1 MTTVLVT
8 GGAGFIATHTDIEL
22 LNKGYDVIS
31 VDNYGNSSPV
41 ALERVEQI
49 TGKPVKRYDGDVRDE
64 ALMERVFAENNIDW
78 VIHFAGLKAVG
89 ESVAKPIEYYDN
101 NLYSTLVLLKVMKKH
116 NVKKIIFSSSATVY
130 GTPKELP
137 ITEETPTGGTT
148 NPYGTSKLFQEQIL
162 RDVHVADPSWTI
174 VLLRYFNPVGA
185 HESGLLGE
193 DPKGIPANLTPYVAK
208 VAVGELKEV
217 QVYGDD
223 YDTPD
228 GTGVR
233 DYIHVVDLAKGHVA
247 VIDHIDKE
255 GVFVYN
261 LGTGHGYS
269 VLEVIK
275 AYDGYEVLE
284 YLESHDADLL
294 IIDVMMPGLDGIRT
308 TLKVRENSSI
318 PIIILSA
325 KSEDTDKILGL
336 NIGAD
341 DYITKPFN
349 MEVLKLRIN
358 KIIEMNVKRQEI
370 FNQDIK
376 IEPMNNIIAD
386 KVSIN
391 LFCFCDQAA
400 GGKSHPDCRGQ
411 YQRNRVFRRGACQQP
426 EYITQLFLQEND

>member
-64 ALMERVFAENNIDW
+64 ALMERVFTENNIDW

-185 HESGLLGE
+185 HPSGDMGE
-193 DPKGIPANLTPYVAK
+193 DPQGIPNNLMPYIAQ
-208 VAVGELKEV
+208 VAVGRRDSLAIF
-217 QVYGDD
+217 GND
-223 YDTPD
+223 YPTED

-233 DYIHVVDLAKGHVA
+233 DYIHVMDLADGHVVA
-247 VIDHIDKE
+247 MEKLANKPGVHI
-255 GVFVYN
+255 YN
-261 LGTGHGYS
+261 LGAGVGSS
-269 VLEVIK
+269 VLDVVNAFSK
-275 AYDGYEVLE
+275 ACGKPVNYHFAPRREGDLPAYWADASKADRELNWRVTRTLDEMAQDTWHWQSRHPQGY
-284 YLESHDADLL
+284 
-294 IIDVMMPGLDGIRT
+294 
-308 TLKVRENSSI
+308 
-318 PIIILSA
+318 
-325 KSEDTDKILGL
+325 
-336 NIGAD
+336 
-341 DYITKPFN
+341 
-349 MEVLKLRIN
+349 
-358 KIIEMNVKRQEI
+358 
-370 FNQDIK
+370 
-376 IEPMNNIIAD
+376 
-386 KVSIN
+386 
-391 LFCFCDQAA
+391 
-400 GGKSHPDCRGQ
+400 PD
-411 YQRNRVFRRGACQQP
+411 
-426 EYITQLFLQEND
+426 

>member
-64 ALMERVFAENNIDW
+64 ALMERVFTENNIDW

-130 GTPKELP
+130 GSPKELP

-208 VAVGELKEV
+208 VAVGELKVV

-233 DYIHVVDLAKGHVA
+233 DYIHVCDLASGHVA
-247 VIDHIDKE
+247 ALNWMNGKT
-255 GVFVYN
+255 GVEIFN
-261 LGTGHGYS
+261 LGTGTGTS
-269 VLEVIK
+269 VLEVVAAFSK
-275 AYDGYEVLE
+275 ACGKELPYVIRERRAGDIAANWCDASKAERMMGWKAQYD
-284 YLESHDADLL
+284 
-294 IIDVMMPGLDGIRT
+294 
-308 TLKVRENSSI
+308 
-318 PIIILSA
+318 
-325 KSEDTDKILGL
+325 
-336 NIGAD
+336 
-341 DYITKPFN
+341 
-349 MEVLKLRIN
+349 
-358 KIIEMNVKRQEI
+358 
-370 FNQDIK
+370 
-376 IEPMNNIIAD
+376 IAD
-386 KVSIN
+386 MCRDSWN
-391 LFCFCDQAA
+391 WQ
-400 GGKSHPDCRGQ
+400 SHNPNGFAD
-411 YQRNRVFRRGACQQP
+411 A
-426 EYITQLFLQEND
+426 E

>member
-64 ALMERVFAENNIDW
+64 ALMERVFTENNIDW

-185 HESGLLGE
+185 HESGLIGE
-193 DPKGIPANLTPYVAK
+193 NPNGIPNNLMPFVCQTAAGIRK
-208 VAVGELKEV
+208 EL
-217 QVYGDD
+217 QVFGDD

-233 DYIHVVDLAKGHVA
+233 DYIHVTDLISGHIA
-247 VIDHIDKE
+247 ALKKLETKPGCIIH
-255 GVFVYN
+255 N
-261 LGTGHGYS
+261 LGTGNGTS
-269 VLEVIK
+269 VLEMVHRFEAVNGVSVPYRIVARRPGDVASCYADPSK
-275 AYDGYEVLE
+275 AFEELGWKAVKT
-284 YLESHDADLL
+284 
-294 IIDVMMPGLDGIRT
+294 LDDMVRDSWMWQ
-308 TLKVRENSSI
+308 LKG
-318 PIIILSA
+318 A
-325 KSEDTDKILGL
+325 K
-336 NIGAD
+336 N
-341 DYITKPFN
+341 
-349 MEVLKLRIN
+349 
-358 KIIEMNVKRQEI
+358 
-370 FNQDIK
+370 
-376 IEPMNNIIAD
+376 
-386 KVSIN
+386 
-391 LFCFCDQAA
+391 
-400 GGKSHPDCRGQ
+400 
-411 YQRNRVFRRGACQQP
+411 
-426 EYITQLFLQEND
+426 

>member
-64 ALMERVFAENNIDW
+64 ALMERVFTENNIDW

-208 VAVGELKEV
+208 VGRRAQG
-217 QVYGDD
+217 
-223 YDTPD
+223 
-228 GTGVR
+228 
-233 DYIHVVDLAKGHVA
+233 
-247 VIDHIDKE
+247 
-255 GVFVYN
+255 
-261 LGTGHGYS
+261 S
-269 VLEVIK
+269 
-275 AYDGYEVLE
+275 
-284 YLESHDADLL
+284 
-294 IIDVMMPGLDGIRT
+294 PGLR
-308 TLKVRENSSI
+308 RR
-318 PIIILSA
+318 
-325 KSEDTDKILGL
+325 
-336 NIGAD
+336 
-341 DYITKPFN
+341 
-349 MEVLKLRIN
+349 LRH
-358 KIIEMNVKRQEI
+358 
-370 FNQDIK
+370 
-376 IEPMNNIIAD
+376 A
-386 KVSIN
+386 
-391 LFCFCDQAA
+391 
-400 GGKSHPDCRGQ
+400 
-411 YQRNRVFRRGACQQP
+411 RRHWCA
-426 EYITQLFLQEND
+426 

>member
-193 DPKGIPANLTPYVAK
+193 DP
-208 VAVGELKEV
+208 
-217 QVYGDD
+217 
-223 YDTPD
+223 
-228 GTGVR
+228 
-233 DYIHVVDLAKGHVA
+233 
-247 VIDHIDKE
+247 
-255 GVFVYN
+255 
-261 LGTGHGYS
+261 
-269 VLEVIK
+269 
-275 AYDGYEVLE
+275 
-284 YLESHDADLL
+284 
-294 IIDVMMPGLDGIRT
+294 
-308 TLKVRENSSI
+308 
-318 PIIILSA
+318 
-325 KSEDTDKILGL
+325 
-336 NIGAD
+336 
-341 DYITKPFN
+341 
-349 MEVLKLRIN
+349 
-358 KIIEMNVKRQEI
+358 
-370 FNQDIK
+370 
-376 IEPMNNIIAD
+376 
-386 KVSIN
+386 
-391 LFCFCDQAA
+391 
-400 GGKSHPDCRGQ
+400 
-411 YQRNRVFRRGACQQP
+411 RVFRRTSPRTWPRSRSASSRKSRSTATTTTRPTALVCVTTSTWSTWPRVTWPLLTTSTRKACSSTIWVLATATPCLRLSRLTRRRRSSDSVRDQAASP
-426 EYITQLFLQEND
+426 R

>member
-64 ALMERVFAENNIDW
+64 ALMERVFTENNIDW

-130 GTPKELP
+130 GSPKELP

-208 VAVGELKEV
+208 VAVGELKAV

-233 DYIHVVDLAKGHVA
+233 DYIHVCDLASGHVA
-247 VIDHIDKE
+247 ALNWMNGKT
-255 GVFVYN
+255 GVEIFN
-261 LGTGHGYS
+261 LGTGTGTS
-269 VLEVIK
+269 VLEVVAAFSK
-275 AYDGYEVLE
+275 ACGKELPYVIRERRAGDIAANWCDASKAERMMGWKAQYD
-284 YLESHDADLL
+284 
-294 IIDVMMPGLDGIRT
+294 
-308 TLKVRENSSI
+308 
-318 PIIILSA
+318 
-325 KSEDTDKILGL
+325 
-336 NIGAD
+336 
-341 DYITKPFN
+341 
-349 MEVLKLRIN
+349 
-358 KIIEMNVKRQEI
+358 
-370 FNQDIK
+370 
-376 IEPMNNIIAD
+376 IAD
-386 KVSIN
+386 MCRDSWN
-391 LFCFCDQAA
+391 WQ
-400 GGKSHPDCRGQ
+400 SHNPNGFAD
-411 YQRNRVFRRGACQQP
+411 A
-426 EYITQLFLQEND
+426 E

>member
-64 ALMERVFAENNIDW
+64 ALMERVFTENNIDW

-162 RDVHVADPSWTI
+162 RDVHVADSSWTI

-247 VIDHIDKE
+247 ACDYAAKHNGCEII
-255 GVFVYN
+255 N
-261 LGTGHGYS
+261 LGTGVGYS
-269 VLEVIK
+269 VLDIVNTFSRVNKVPVPYVIGPRRDGDVDACYADPTK
-275 AYDGYEVLE
+275 AKELLGWTATKTLEDMCRDSWRWQKANPNGYQ
-284 YLESHDADLL
+284 
-294 IIDVMMPGLDGIRT
+294 
-308 TLKVRENSSI
+308 
-318 PIIILSA
+318 
-325 KSEDTDKILGL
+325 DK
-336 NIGAD
+336 
-341 DYITKPFN
+341 
-349 MEVLKLRIN
+349 
-358 KIIEMNVKRQEI
+358 
-370 FNQDIK
+370 
-376 IEPMNNIIAD
+376 
-386 KVSIN
+386 
-391 LFCFCDQAA
+391 
-400 GGKSHPDCRGQ
+400 
-411 YQRNRVFRRGACQQP
+411 
-426 EYITQLFLQEND
+426 